1 RCWSSRRTSSRSR
14 IPASS
19 RRWTCRRPS
28 SRSVPHCGCPGCT
41 SRSSALRWTGAG
53 MHWPVAP
60 RATGWSSSSGH
71 GSARSWRGAGA
82 SRWRRRSPPG
92 LSGTILRCALP
103 GRCWRS
109 LPPRRSWTT
118 RRYRWRAGAWPRWP
132 RPAVEAGAAMMGGG
146 HVPPPRGGVERAGVR
161 QGPRPFHLHRAALAT
176 PHAESDRQDAPATDA
191 LHPGHPGTRRP
202 APDAQAA
209 CEELT
214 RRHGDHAP
222 AEADVLVPL
231 GGDGFMLQALH
242 RYASLGKPF
251 YGMKLGTV
259 GFLMNHC
266 RGDGLVGRLHAAEPA
281 VLHPLE
287 MVAESESGASVGS
300 LAYNEVSL
308 LRQTRQA
315 AHVSIELNG
324 QVRLE
329 ELICDGVLVA
339 TAAGSTAY
347 NFSAQ
352 GPILPL
358 GAGVVALTPIA
369 AFRPRRWRGAVL
381 LADTEVKFRVLGPYK
396 RPVSAPADSHE
407 VRDVVE
413 VTVRES

>member
-1 RCWSSRRTSSRSR
+1 MGM
-14 IPASS
+14 AF
-19 RRWTCRRPS
+19 
-28 SRSVPHCGCPGCT
+28 
-41 SRSSALRWTGAG
+41 TG
-53 MHWPVAP
+53 PRYP
-60 RATGWSSSSGH
+60 RAMANSTSVT
-71 GSARSWRGAGA
+71 AQDPRICFLA
-82 SRWRRRSPPG
+82 S
-92 LSGTILRCALP
+92 
-103 GRCWRS
+103 
-109 LPPRRSWTT
+109 
-118 RRYRWRAGAWPRWP
+118 
-132 RPAVEAGAAMMGGG
+132 
-146 HVPPPRGGVERAGVR
+146 
-161 QGPRPFHLHRAALAT
+161 
-176 PHAESDRQDAPATDA
+176 
-191 LHPGHPGTRRP
+191 P
-202 APDAQAA
+202 APDAVTA
-209 CEELT
+209 CEALT
-214 RRHGDHAP
+214 ALHGDHAA
-222 AEADVLVPL
+222 AEADVIVPL
-231 GGDGFMLQALH
+231 GGDGFMLQTLH

-259 GFLMNHC
+259 GFLMNHF
-266 RGDGLVGRLHAAEPA
+266 RKEGLVGRLHAAEPA

-287 MVAESESGASVGS
+287 MLAQSESGASVGS

-381 LADTEVKFRVLGPYK
+381 MADTEVKFRVLDPYK
-396 RPVSAPADSHE
+396 RPVSATADSHE

-413 VTVRES
+413 VTVRESRDRSVTLMFDPDHRLEERMLAEQFTSG